1 MIRLGGAASPGY
13 IEVFSGLAT
22 YFAKNGLEMDWV
34 LYSSYDTLVEAFE
47 RKEIDIAWNGPLSY
61 IKIQRSSVAPA
72 VNVAMRDVDRDYLTH
87 LIVRKDSGITALDE
101 TRGKKLALGSRSSVQ
116 AGVLPHYYL
125 KELGF
130 QPETDFSEMSF
141 YEERSNVDSN
151 DELDVA
157 WKVVEGEYDAGA
169 ISNVALDNF
178 LQNHKQAHNDLNVIW
193 TSPSY
198 SHCCFT
204 AQNDMDTVLRHK
216 ITEIFTSVDA
226 SNSVGKAIL
235 EGESC
240 RSFLP
245 GIEYGWED
253 LEIAAEKESLL

>member
-178 LQNHKQAHNDLNVIW
+178 LQNHKQRRKAHPQQAHHATNK
-193 TSPSY
+193 
-198 SHCCFT
+198 
-204 AQNDMDTVLRHK
+204 AKRHK
-216 ITEIFTSVDA
+216 APATADTKRA
-226 SNSVGKAIL
+226 QTQPHPHPAAKA
-235 EGESC
+235 G
-240 RSFLP
+240 FP
-245 GIEYGWED
+245 V
-253 LEIAAEKESLL
+253 A

>member
-13 IEVFSGLAT
+13 IKVFSGLST
-22 YFAKNGLEMDWV
+22 YFAKSGLELDWV
-34 LYSSYDTLVEAFE
+34 LYSSYDTIVDAFL

-61 IKIQRSSVAPA
+61 IKIQRGSIEPP

-87 LIVRKDSGITALDE
+87 LIVRKDSGITTLAQI
-101 TRGKKLALGSRSSVQ
+101 RGKKLAFGSRSSVQ

-130 QPETDFSEMSF
+130 QPETDFSDVTF
-141 YEERSNVDSN
+141 YEERSSYDSN

-157 WKVVEGEYDAGA
+157 LKVIEGEYDAGT
-169 ISNVALDNF
+169 ISNVALDKF
-178 LQNHKQAHNDLNVIW
+178 RDDDEKAHNDLSVIW
-193 TSPSY
+193 TSPPY

-204 AQNDMDTVLRHK
+204 AQSDMTLEIRNK
-216 ITEIFTSVDA
+216 ITEIFMSVDDDDA
-226 SNSVGKAIL
+226 IGRAIL

-240 RSFLP
+240 KAFLP

-253 LEIAAEKESLL
+253 LEVAAEKESLI